1 MFQGSAVRPRPAR
14 RSTVDGTRRRRV
26 LAMLLS
32 LLPVLAAGV
41 AAQEA
46 ARIGESGLP
55 LPRFASLASD
65 EVNMRTGPGSK
76 YPIRW
81 VYRRRGLPVKIV
93 AESDQWRQVVDP
105 EGERGWIHS
114 SLLSRRHTVLV
125 TGDGVA
131 EVRRSPSADARVLL
145 RIEPGVIVELVSCQD
160 RWCLVDLEG
169 DRGWLRR
176 ERLWGIDPGASTGG

>member
-1 MFQGSAVRPRPAR
+1 MPKTFARPPHSIRGRDDGLPRRGAIAVLLA
-14 RSTVDGTRRRRV
+14 
-26 LAMLLS
+26 AMLLLHPAGA
-32 LLPVLAAGV
+32 LLR
-41 AAQEA
+41 AQETP
-46 ARIGESGLP
+46 RIGESGLP

-65 EVNMRTGPGSK
+65 EVNMRTGPGSQ

-93 AESDQWRQVVDP
+93 DESDQWRQVVDP

-125 TGDGVA
+125 VGEGVA
-131 EVRRSPSADARVLL
+131 EMKRSPAADARTLL
-145 RIEPGVIVELVSCQD
+145 RIEPGVIVELVDCEGD
-160 RWCLVDLEG
+160 WCLVDLEG

-176 ERLWGIDPGASTGG
+176 QRLWGVDG